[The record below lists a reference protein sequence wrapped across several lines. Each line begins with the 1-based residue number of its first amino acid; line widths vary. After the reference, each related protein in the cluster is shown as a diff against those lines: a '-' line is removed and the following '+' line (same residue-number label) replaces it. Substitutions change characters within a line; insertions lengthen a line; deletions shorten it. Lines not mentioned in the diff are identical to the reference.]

1 MFKETVL
8 KYETRRSRD
17 RTQFQRQKGEN
28 SSPSRRLPRAP
39 ALPYRA
45 ALSQGPPPRHS
56 ASSGKVTGWVPR
68 IDSLL
73 SKTEHGKTTSRI
85 HKRATWSGEET
96 SPPLPV
102 CCHLLITNKVKTG
115 RRVGNPSEI
124 LKDNR
129 NSETVY
135 NPSLWESSGFSFP
148 HSYFVW
154 TASQVTQEINVRI

>member
-102 CCHLLITNKVKTG
+102 CCHLLITKWKQEG
-115 RRVGNPSEI
+115 EW
-124 LKDNR
+124 
-129 NSETVY
+129 ETLAK
-135 NPSLWESSGFSFP
+135 SWRTIGIQRQFTTLLSGSPLAFLFLIPISCGQLHKLP
-148 HSYFVW
+148 KKLM
-154 TASQVTQEINVRI
+154 